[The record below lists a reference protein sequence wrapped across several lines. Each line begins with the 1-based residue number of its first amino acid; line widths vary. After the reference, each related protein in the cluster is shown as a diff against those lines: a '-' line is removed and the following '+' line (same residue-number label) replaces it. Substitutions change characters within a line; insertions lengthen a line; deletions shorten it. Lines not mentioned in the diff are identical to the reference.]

1 MMNSTDKTYNNYQ
14 IIVIGGGH
22 AGCEA
27 ALASARMGMKTLL
40 LALDLNSIAMMHCN
54 PCIGGSAKGHL
65 VREIDALG
73 GQMGKIIDKS
83 FLQVRMLNLS
93 KGPAVYSLRAQAD
106 KIKYSQLM
114 KQVLETTP
122 NLTIRQGEVT
132 DILTASENDDKK
144 GNGSESRKIIG
155 VRTEFGTSYSCDA
168 VIVCAG
174 TYLNARC
181 LCGETIIHSGPG
193 GMRPA
198 QHLTSVI
205 DRLGFRLM
213 RFKTGTPA
221 RVHRDS
227 IDFSKTVPQPGDV
240 PVVPF
245 SFDTPEI
252 SVQLPQIT
260 CHLTYTNEET
270 HKIIAANLHRSP
282 MYAGVIEG
290 VGTRYCP
297 SIEDKI
303 SRFADK
309 ERHPIFIEP
318 EGADTAE
325 MYIQGLSTSL
335 PEDVQVAM
343 YRTVPGLENCH
354 IMRNGYAI
362 EYDCIDTTSLNLALE
377 SKNINGLYFAGQVNG
392 TSGYEEA
399 AAQGLMAGINA
410 SLKLQGKPPLVIDR
424 GTGYIGVLID
434 DLVTKGTPEPYRMMT
449 SRAEYRLLLR
459 QDNADLRLTDLG
471 YQVGLITEER
481 YKYFVAKREWIEKE
495 ISRAK
500 EINVPPSPEI
510 NALLTENGS
519 TPLTTGTKLS
529 DLIKRPE
536 LSYSQLLGLKGT
548 SYASGF
554 GVAPSGFYL
563 NFKFWQEQVNIQI
576 KYEGYIQMQMSQ
588 VANFRK
594 LERQTIPKDIN
605 YNEISGMRI
614 EARQKLAALLPE
626 NIGQASR
633 VSGVSPADIN
643 VLLVYLKTKKG

>member
-1 MMNSTDKTYNNYQ
+1 MDKSHNNYR
-14 IIVIGGGH
+14 IVVIGGGH

-27 ALASARMGMKTLL
+27 ALASAHMGMKTLL

-73 GQMGKIIDKS
+73 GQMGKVIDKT
-83 FLQVRMLNLS
+83 FLQSRMLNLS

-106 KIKYSQLM
+106 KSKYSQVM
-114 KQVLETTP
+114 KQVLENTP
-122 NLTIRQGEVT
+122 NLTIRQGEVI
-132 DILTASENDDKK
+132 DILTQ
-144 GNGSESRKIIG
+144 NGKVTG
-155 VRTEFGTSYSCDA
+155 VHTEFGTSYFCDA

-174 TYLNARC
+174 TYLNSRC
-181 LCGETIIHSGPG
+181 LCGDTIIQSGPG
-193 GMRPA
+193 GMRA
-198 QHLTSVI
+198 SQRLTSVI
-205 DRLGFRLM
+205 ADLGFKVM

-227 IDFSKTVPQPGDV
+227 IDFSRTAPQPGDV
-240 PVVPF
+240 PVVQF
-245 SFDTPEI
+245 SFETPAI
-252 SVQLPQIT
+252 SVQIPQIT

-282 MYAGVIEG
+282 MYAGIIEG

-309 ERHPIFIEP
+309 DRHPVFIEP

-362 EYDCIDTTSLNLALE
+362 EYDCIDTTNLTLTLE
-377 SKNINGLYFAGQVNG
+377 AKAINGLYFAGQVNG

-410 SLKLQGKPPLVIDR
+410 ALKLQSKPPLIIDR

-459 QDNADLRLTDLG
+459 QDNADLRLTELG
-471 YQVGLITEER
+471 YQAGLISEER
-481 YKYFVAKREWIEKE
+481 YQYFVSKRDWIEKE
-495 ISRAK
+495 VSRAK
-500 EINVPPSPEI
+500 EINIAPSAAL
-510 NALLTENGS
+510 NALLTENNS

-529 DLIKRPE
+529 DLVKRPE
-536 LSYSQLLGLKGT
+536 LNYQQLIELQKDILDPALK
-548 SYASGF
+548 F
-554 GVAPSGFYL
+554 GAPPSGFFL

-594 LERQTIPKDIN
+594 LEQQDIPKNIKYED
-605 YNEISGMRI
+605 ISGMRI

-643 VLLVYLKTKKG
+643 VLLVYLKQLKGDLHTI